1 MSTPSIPPRPQRN
14 AQQNVQ
20 TAVRSDQPL
29 VPPRPLR
36 KTDPSPTR
44 SPLNFPPSAMATRP
58 PPKRTSQELP
68 RRPPSVSLPDLGH
81 EGDEY
86 SSFDQLSAEAK
97 ANTAEQTRNIA
108 ADLPMHQPK
117 ASVPQSTATKNIS
130 RVTDTDSTTAA
141 GHGIGRSKPADDV
154 HKMPP
159 GDSSPASP
167 SRMTR
172 VTSNSRR
179 APSTEPPNI
188 LRTKASFNRSS
199 QSLGLE
205 RQASRPGSVYGDDT
219 EHGIPE
225 IGQQIPLNRFAG
237 DAQAPTPGSGQSAHA
252 PGIGF
257 FNDGSTK
264 QHKKKHSRQEF
275 LTHDSYGLE
284 HDEDHADQFERE
296 WMRKHPQEAAREQV
310 YRHLPKP
317 ESALSSEQLNRIVHS
332 SDSGAAPM
340 PSTPGEE
347 DAIQEYLSRMS
358 PQVSHDN
365 RTTNDATLGSPM
377 RKTFPRS
384 LHPDDAVEDDNH
396 APRKLHRYDSE
407 DEHTQRDGTP
417 ILAADEM
424 MKRPGSAFM
433 PAAVVP
439 EPRADDD
446 YYYESG
452 GEHNSRRSSMHVP
465 SRPSSR
471 PSSVHGSQ
479 ALHGYGGGSLH
490 RFISHEEVHHSGSG
504 TPLEEIEEYE
514 PLFPDDDGRAEK
526 PAAIKKRPDLAAMH
540 HFPSQ
545 DVWEDT
551 PDSLQ
556 YHAEVSTPD
565 LEREQEAIDADR
577 TAGIAFETPEQEQA
591 RQRAGPDMTSK
602 EKTLIPPHFKPGV
615 IEQVKAAHRPG
626 AHRFP
631 SSDVWEDTPSSM
643 LGETTVNLPDMDDVR
658 SPPEDRATTSALPGS
673 QDDMDARATTAGGMG
688 KPSIPSRPQR
698 PSKLA
703 ADKKPGDE
711 ETSPTKTKPPGIL
724 AKPSVP
730 ARPVRPARD
739 GSDENVPSPPQA
751 KAKPAV
757 PARPGSKIS
766 ALQGNFLSDLNN
778 RLKLGPQA
786 IPKKE
791 ESPVASEEAVER
803 EPLVDARKSRA
814 KGPARRKPASSAPDR
829 KPSHTFAM
837 SPLITCWTIDETDE
851 LQVQNESE
859 KENVDPGAGDAPEAE
874 KILKGNEKTNTD
886 SAAPAKD
893 VAAEI
898 SRSRRPSETAQS
910 HAESAD
916 ALKAAIA
923 EAGAGPKVDA
933 IEEEG
938 AAVEETPAK
947 EKSASLETTE
957 AVKGEDIPGAF
968 PGEEGEVVVKD
979 ETKDVDDN
987 KSAAV
992 A

>member
-14 AQQNVQ
+14 AQQNGQ
-20 TAVRSDQPL
+20 TTVRSDQPL

-86 SSFDQLSAEAK
+86 SSFDQLPAEAK
-97 ANTAEQTRNIA
+97 ADNAEQTRNIA

-130 RVTDTDSTTAA
+130 KVTDTDSTTAA
-141 GHGIGRSKPADDV
+141 GLGIGRSKPADDV

-167 SRMTR
+167 SRITR

-205 RQASRPGSVYGDDT
+205 RQTSRPGSVYGDDT

-237 DAQAPTPGSGQSAHA
+237 DAQAPTPGSGQSTHA

-257 FNDGSTK
+257 FNDGSAK

-296 WMRKHPQEAAREQV
+296 WMRKHPQEAAREQI

-332 SDSGAAPM
+332 NDSGAAPM

-347 DAIQEYLSRMS
+347 DAIQEYLARMS
-358 PQVSHDN
+358 PQVSHDQ
-365 RTTNDATLGSPM
+365 RTSSNDATLGSPV
-377 RKTFPRS
+377 RKTFSRS
-384 LHPDDAVEDDNH
+384 LHPDDAAEDDHH
-396 APRKLHRYDSE
+396 AARKLHRYESE

-417 ILAADEM
+417 ILAADEL

-433 PAAVVP
+433 PPAVVP

-471 PSSVHGSQ
+471 PGSVHGAQ
-479 ALHGYGGGSLH
+479 NLHGYGGGSLH

-514 PLFPDDDGRAEK
+514 PLFPEDDGKAEK
-526 PAAIKKRPDLAAMH
+526 PKAIKKRPDLAAMH

-556 YHAEVSTPD
+556 YLAEVSTPE
-565 LEREQEAIDADR
+565 LERQQEAIDADR
-577 TAGIAFETPEQEQA
+577 AAGAVFETPEQEQA

-615 IEQVKAAHRPG
+615 IEEVKAAHRPG

-658 SPPEDRATTSALPGS
+658 SPPEERATTSALPWS

-688 KPSIPSRPQR
+688 NKPSIPSRPQR
-698 PSKLA
+698 PSKLSA
-703 ADKKPGDE
+703 EKKLGDE
-711 ETSPTKTKPPGIL
+711 QTSPTKTKPPGIP
-724 AKPSVP
+724 AKPSIP
-730 ARPVRPARD
+730 ARPTRSSREGD
-739 GSDENVPSPPQA
+739 SDENVTSPPQA

-791 ESPVASEEAVER
+791 EVPAASEEAVER
-803 EPLVDARKSRA
+803 EPLADARKSRA
-814 KGPARRKPASSAPDR
+814 KGPARRKPASSSDR

-859 KENVDPGAGDAPEAE
+859 KENADPEAE
-874 KILKGNEKTNTD
+874 TEKVLEANEKTNTD
-886 SAAPAKD
+886 SAAPPARD

-898 SRSRRPSETAQS
+898 SKSRHPSETAQS
-910 HAESAD
+910 HAESAE

-923 EAGAGPKVDA
+923 EAGAGPKVNA
-933 IEEEG
+933 IEEE
-938 AAVEETPAK
+938 AAVAETPAE
-947 EKSASLETTE
+947 EKSAVLETTGT
-957 AVKGEDIPGAF
+957 VKAGDIPGGF
-968 PGEEGEVVVKD
+968 PGEDAEGEVVVK
-979 ETKDVDDN
+979 ETKE
-987 KSAAV
+987 V